1 MKILNFAKTNN
12 IKSHLTL
19 SNWDTLTTK
28 SPILTMPDTI
38 GLFGKSS
45 QKHFKMLKYLDDHC
59 RVILE
64 GPNYLKFLYKNVN
77 KKQKY
82 LKKNVVI
89 FAESIRSKYTLN
101 LLLLIENLV
110 EKNFKSKIKILF
122 KPHPLRK
129 LNSNEINFYN
139 QKFKNIFIPNKLKKN
154 YLISLKRQLNDK
166 DLNPSYLDSSLY
178 LKNSIGV
185 ISQPSTFLLDSAINN
200 IIPFL
205 I

>member
-1 MKILNFAKTNN
+1 KKLVSIIKNQIKFNNLFYSKLKKFNFDEIFLLCGSYNLSVMKILNFAKTNN

-28 SPILTMPDTI
+28 NPILTMPDTL

-64 GPNYLKFLYKNVN
+64 GPNYLKFLYKNAN

-82 LKKNVVI
+82 LKKNIVI

-101 LLLLIENLV
+101 LLLVIENLV
-110 EKNFKSKIKILF
+110 EKNFKNKIKILF

-129 LNSNEINFYN
+129 FNSNEINFYN
-139 QKFKNIFIPNKLKKN
+139 QKFK
-154 YLISLKRQLNDK
+154 
-166 DLNPSYLDSSLY
+166 
-178 LKNSIGV
+178 
-185 ISQPSTFLLDSAINN
+185 
-200 IIPFL
+200 
-205 I
+205 